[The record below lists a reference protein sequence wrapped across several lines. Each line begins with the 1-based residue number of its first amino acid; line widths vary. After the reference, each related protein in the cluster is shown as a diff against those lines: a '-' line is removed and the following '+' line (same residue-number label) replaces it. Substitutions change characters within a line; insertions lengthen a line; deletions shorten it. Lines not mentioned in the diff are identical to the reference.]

1 MLSFISNYRPL
12 TLFIKSLFFI
22 LTSLPITLILFRD
35 KIHFTIRFNKN
46 QILLFSFLGLL
57 AISIL
62 WSENKN
68 YGILKFYQLIIVF
81 YPNVLAIKYYHKLF
95 DKINFS
101 RVSKYFLIILSV
113 LAFITIFSPP
123 VKFENYIL
131 KQSLIS
137 HVFLG
142 RLYLIGI
149 IINLYFI
156 LLVSKKYKHFY
167 FLSFFVLILGLNQ
180 LALRSAILSTFIIL
194 LVIIIFFRY
203 DKSFKTNALSMLLIF
218 LLSFALTLVYSKNL
232 KNRLP
237 DSSELNNLIGFT
249 FDSVN
254 DITISSRINGIKEG
268 IELFLDNPIFGN
280 GLGSYNSS
288 TELRKDLKYPHNMFI
303 EIAAENGVTGLV
315 YFIILLLVLIKHI
328 NKFNIKLKAILWIIF
343 LYYFLLAQFSKD
355 LSTNFQFFSIL
366 FLKNRKN

>member
-35 KIHFTIRFNKN
+35 KIHSTIRFNKN

-68 YGILKFYQLIIVF
+68 YGILKLYQLIIVF

-95 DKINFS
+95 DKTNFS

-137 HVFLG
+137 HVFWG

-167 FLSFFVLILGLNQ
+167 FLSFFVLILGINQ

-328 NKFNIKLKAILWIIF
+328 NKFNIKLKTILWIIF